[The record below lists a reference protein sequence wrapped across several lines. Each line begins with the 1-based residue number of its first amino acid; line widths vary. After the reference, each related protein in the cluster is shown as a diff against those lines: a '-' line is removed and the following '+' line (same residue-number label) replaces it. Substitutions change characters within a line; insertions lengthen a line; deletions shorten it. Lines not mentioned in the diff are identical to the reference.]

1 MKFNV
6 SLESLA
12 EMTTNAIQRK
22 GADELVTLEPEEL
35 LDVLE
40 DYYWARLS
48 EHEARMYLDECGEK
62 FDQLRAIGLWEGD
75 EWDAVT
81 KLAQIR
87 EILGIE

>member
-12 EMTTNAIQRK
+12 ELTSIANQRK
-22 GADELVTLEPEEL
+22 WEDALVTLEPAAL
-35 LDVLE
+35 LDLLE
-40 DYYWARLS
+40 DYYWVRLS

-62 FDQLRAIGLWEGD
+62 FDQLRAVGLWEND
-75 EWDAVT
+75 EWDAAT

-87 EILGIE
+87 EILGVE